1 MASYQIDIIPS
12 NQINKTKWNNCIEH
26 AANGLIYGY
35 SFYLDIVSKHWEGL
49 SYNDYE
55 AVMPLT
61 WKSKYGISYLSQ
73 PFFTASLGV
82 FGNNLSAKIVKLFLD
97 SIPEKFKY
105 WDIYLNH
112 GNLFPIKEY
121 DLYERNNYV
130 LDMNNN
136 YEKIIGSFSK
146 NHIRNIKKAE
156 RSGCYIQKN
165 ISTAGVIELA
175 KAQSKKFTS
184 ISDNEFKNFLKL
196 SEYLLKQGN
205 AQTYGVYNA
214 QKKLISS
221 CVYFYSHNRAYFILT
236 GNHPD
241 SKTTGASHYLINGFI
256 KEHAGTK
263 LLLDFEGSMIK
274 GVAQFYS
281 KFGAKEEKYAA
292 LKLNKLPAVLKL
304 FKK

>member
-1 MASYQIDIIPS
+1 MASHQIDIIPS
-12 NQINKTKWNNCIEH
+12 YQINKTKWNNCIEH

-49 SYNDYE
+49 VMNDYE

-73 PFFTASLGV
+73 PIFTASLGV
-82 FGNNLSAKIVKLFLD
+82 FGNNLSAKIIKNFLD
-97 SIPEKFKY
+97 SIPGKFKY

-112 GNLFPIKEY
+112 GNLFPIKGFG
-121 DLYERNNYV
+121 LYERCNYV
-130 LDMNNN
+130 LDMNNS
-136 YEKIIGSFSK
+136 YENIIASFSQ

-156 RSGCYIQKN
+156 RWGYYIQKN
-165 ISTAGVIELA
+165 IPTARVIELA
-175 KAQSKKFTS
+175 KAQLKKFAS
-184 ISDNEFKNFLKL
+184 ISDNEFKKFLKL
-196 SEYLLKQGN
+196 SEYLFKQGN
-205 AQTYGVYNA
+205 AETYGVYNA
-214 QKKLISS
+214 QKKLLSA
-221 CVYFYSHNRAYFILT
+221 CVYFYSHSRAYFILT

-256 KEHAGTK
+256 KEHAGKK

-292 LKLNKLPAVLKL
+292 IKLNKLPAVLKL